1 MSKYF
6 YIHVPKTGGTSIDSY
21 FKAAFPGDAIT
32 HCEHLVAEG
41 RHEEISSRHFASGHV
56 TYSTLLRSNIV
67 YEKLIISYRD
77 PFEQLNSHLR
87 WLALIGEDEE
97 SAMFKNH
104 PPHVKQ
110 IARRVNQID
119 FAKPADVANF
129 VATMSPAERGLFDN
143 FLIRYLC
150 PFQVKGRVD
159 RVHLTATLSTIDD
172 IDYLIDTE
180 TLHEDLMSIFRKEG
194 IAEPEK
200 PLHENSGRA
209 HLTSDMVASRR
220 AELQPLFML
229 DEIVCAALSARFKE
243 PKSGQKSAAPN
254 DNVHN
259 N

>member
-150 PFQVKGRVD
+150 PFQVKGRVENL
-159 RVHLTATLSTIDD
+159 HLAAAVSSIDD
-172 IDYLIDTE
+172 IDYFVDTE
-180 TLHEDLMSIFRKEG
+180 SLHDDLMRIFQAEG
-194 IAEPEK
+194 LAEPEA
-200 PLHENSGRA
+200 PLHENSGRGR
-209 HLTSDMVASRR
+209 LTSQMVKSRK
-220 AELQPLFML
+220 AELAPLFRYDKPL
-229 DEIVCAALSARFKE
+229 YDRLAARSSLAIPE
-243 PKSGQKSAAPN
+243 AAS
-254 DNVHN
+254 
-259 N
+259 